1 MKINRATTCL
11 SDFAFQAA
19 VVRGALLATARGN
32 RHAGPE
38 GFNAAL
44 TKDVLILKT
53 VAGWVEAD
61 AMPSLDPSAC

>member
-1 MKINRATTCL
+1 M
-11 SDFAFQAA
+11 SGPGPEAFNA
-19 VVRGALLATARGN
+19 VV
-32 RHAGPE
+32 
-38 GFNAAL
+38 